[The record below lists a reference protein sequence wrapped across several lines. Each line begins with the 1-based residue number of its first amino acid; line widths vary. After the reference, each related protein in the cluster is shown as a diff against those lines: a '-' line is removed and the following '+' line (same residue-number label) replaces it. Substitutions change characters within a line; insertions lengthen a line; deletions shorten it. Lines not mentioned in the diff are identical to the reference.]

1 MTSITLGGNPIN
13 TSGTLPTIGTSAP
26 DFKLVKTDLSL
37 ATLADFKGSRLVL
50 NIFPSIDTGTCATS
64 VRTFNAKA
72 SSLENTKVLC
82 ISRDLPFA
90 QKRFCGAEGLENVI
104 NLSDFNTGSFGKDY
118 GLEITDSVLAGLH
131 SRVVIVLDEN
141 GTILHTEQVSEI
153 ADEPN
158 YEAAITALAK

>member
-1 MTSITLGGNPIN
+1 MASITLGGNPIN
-13 TSGTLPTIGTSAP
+13 TSGTLPNIGTSAP

-37 ATLADFKGSRLVL
+37 ATLADFEGSRLVL

-104 NLSDFNTGSFGKDY
+104 NLSDFKTGSFGKDY